1 METVRQEEL
10 DNMLHHH
17 AELKNK
23 TFDFLLVKDK
33 NLKAAKLENCIFE
46 SCDIDETSLR
56 EASIDKCIFRNCYF
70 RKSSLDSTVIRTST
84 FSDCT
89 FAETHFLQADVQ
101 SLFIDCKFILCH
113 LSKANFSNSFL
124 SFCMLDYCH
133 PSWSDKTILRT
144 ILEQDL
150 HTASEETVAWIL
162 WAMSDTSGSL
172 DMIFETIPIKAREW
186 MLERFYRI
194 YDPKDIWVPKC
205 FSGTFRKRFLAE
217 NPYYEEKKGS

>member
-1 METVRQEEL
+1 METVKQEEL
-10 DNMLHHH
+10 DSMFHHH

-23 TFDFLLVKDK
+23 AFSFLIVKDK

-46 SCDIDETSLR
+46 ACDIDETSFKG
-56 EASIDKCIFRNCYF
+56 AKIDRCIFKNCYF

-101 SLFIDCKFILCH
+101 SLFIDCKFVLCH

-124 SFCMLDYCH
+124 SFCRLSYCH
-133 PSWSDKTILRT
+133 PSWDDKTILRA
-144 ILEQDL
+144 ILDL
-150 HTASEETVAWIL
+150 ELCTASKETIAWVL
-162 WAMSDTSGSL
+162 WAMSDVSGGW
-172 DMIFETIPIKAREW
+172 DNIFETIPAKTKEW
-186 MLERFYRI
+186 MLERFYRT

-205 FSGTFRKRFLAE
+205 FSETFRQRFLAE
-217 NPYYEEKKGS
+217 NPYYIEKKGS